1 MRVVRV
7 QYKGSVFFGAL
18 REDGV
23 TCLNHQLGLKDPIP
37 LTELSILPVVAPSK
51 IICAGMNYRA
61 HAAEIGFPVPEEP
74 VFFLKAP
81 TAVIGSGQPI
91 LAPRGAGRV
100 DYEGELALVV
110 GRQCRGITPGD
121 VPAHIFGYTCAN
133 DVTARDQQRRDGL
146 FGRCKSYDTFCP
158 VGPWIE
164 TDLPD
169 TSNLTV
175 RTLVNGEVRQQGNT
189 ADMLFSPHEV
199 VSAIS
204 RVMTLLPGDL
214 ILTGTPVGIGP
225 LAPGDEVRVEIE
237 QVGLLINPVLA
248 APDPEGHGQAPL
260 Q

>member
-18 REDGV
+18 QDDGV
-23 TCLNHQLGLKDPIP
+23 VCLNHQLGLKDPIP
-37 LTELSILPVVAPSK
+37 LADLAILPVVAPSK
-51 IICAGMNYRA
+51 IICAGMNYRD
-61 HAAEIGFPVPEEP
+61 HAAEIGFPVPDEP

-91 LAPRGAGRV
+91 LVPQGVGRV

-110 GRQCRGITPGD
+110 GRQCRNISPD
-121 VPAHIFGYTCAN
+121 AVPANIFGYTCAN

-146 FGRCKSYDTFCP
+146 FGRCKGYDTFCP

-169 TSNLTV
+169 TANLAV

-189 ADMLFSPHEV
+189 ADMLFTPNEM

-214 ILTGTPVGIGP
+214 ILTGTPVGVGP
-225 LAPGDEVRVEIE
+225 IVPGDEVRVEIE

-248 APDPEGHGQAPL
+248 APDGDEHPEVPL